1 MVFSAGVGVDDNI
14 VGQAH
19 VTATVALFGGEKML
33 AVGPVVIA
41 QRHADRSVGIHHLL
55 GGDDLD
61 LIGVGVQAVDLMGN
75 PANLLVVLAD
85 QLEGPL

>member
-1 MVFSAGVGVDDNI
+1 M
-14 VGQAH
+14 
-19 VTATVALFGGEKML
+19 
-33 AVGPVVIA
+33 IA